1 MTNQHYETLIAE
13 IAKRQT
19 VVKDYI
25 LREDNAPS
33 FSYQHLT
40 DAAMSYVKAGGKSL
54 RPAVLMFCC
63 GLVGG
68 DENTALPVAGAIEL
82 YHTFTLVHDDIIDQ
96 DDLRRG
102 VPTVHAD
109 FYQRAKDDMGYDDAT
124 ARHYGLSLGILAGDV
139 QQGWAA
145 SLMTKLY
152 SEFNHPAG
160 LALNLVNELFG
171 RVQGLLLE
179 GETLDIMLSQAPIAD
194 VTEEKVLDMLWKKT
208 GVLYEFAG
216 RAGAAIGLG
225 VEDIRDERVE
235 KIATFTGN
243 CGTAFQIQDDILGLV
258 GNEKQLGK
266 PIGSDIK
273 EGKRT
278 IIVLNTLP
286 KMNENEKTTVLAALG
301 NRDATLEQI
310 QAATQLMIDYG
321 GVDYAREMAQSQ
333 VQEALMLIED
343 IPDSEYKDTLKS
355 WAYYMIER
363 EF

>member
-1 MTNQHYETLIAE
+1 MANQHYEKLIAE
-13 IAKRQT
+13 IEKRQT
-19 VVKDYI
+19 LVKDYI
-25 LREDNAPS
+25 LSEDNAPS
-33 FSYQHLT
+33 FSYQHLS
-40 DAAMSYVKAGGKSL
+40 DAALSYVKAGGKSL

-68 DENTALPVAGAIEL
+68 DEKTALPVAGAIEL

-109 FYQRAKDDMGYDDAT
+109 FYERAKNDLDYDEAT
-124 ARHYGLSLGILAGDV
+124 ARHYGLSLAILAGDV

-152 SEFNHPAG
+152 SEFGHPAG
-160 LALNLVNELFG
+160 LALNLINELFG

-179 GETLDIMLSQAPIAD
+179 GETLDIMLSQAPID
-194 VTEEKVLDMLWKKT
+194 KVSEEQVLDMLWKKT

-216 RAGAAIGLG
+216 RAGAAIGYG
-225 VEDIRDERVE
+225 FEDIRDGRVE

-278 IIVLNTLP
+278 IIVLHTLP
-286 KMNENEKTTVLAALG
+286 KMNEDDRDSVLAALG
-301 NRDATLEQI
+301 NREATLAQI

-321 GVDYAREMAQSQ
+321 GVEYARELAQSKLQ
-333 VQEALMLIED
+333 AALKLIED